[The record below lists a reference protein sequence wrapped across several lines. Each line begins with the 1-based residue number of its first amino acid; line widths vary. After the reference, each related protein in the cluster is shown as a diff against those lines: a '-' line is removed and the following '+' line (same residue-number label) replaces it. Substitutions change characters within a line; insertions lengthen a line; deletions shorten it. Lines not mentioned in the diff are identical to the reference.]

1 MKSLVAKWGSKETS
15 RCECECKRKVD
26 FRQPILDNI
35 LNMTQHWGENS
46 KAPLFPSSS
55 NPPPSP
61 ALPARPHLPFTLCA
75 LTSLPMRVIGIFKR
89 WRGQKGT
96 QPHPENLIGESLEAQ
111 HSKGESLL
119 NYIYIHTYS
128 FFHSRSVSILSLFQ
142 RLFIITW
149 ESDRNIFHSDII
161 SLFFLLFTGPSPHR
175 HFFWHFHFFLN
186 LLLVI
191 PTFSLTFIPSHSNF
205 IYFYFSLPFEPSDV
219 QLTLEH
225 WGFTCGNI
233 SVDLSSDYSIEHL
246 TDIFTKSF
254 LTQVTE
260 TFTDDK
266 TNKEVS
272 ETKAYLHVRCY

>member
-161 SLFFLLFTGPSPHR
+161 SLFFIIYRTLSPSTFFLTFSLFSQSSFGHPDFQPHVYSFTFKFHILLLFTS
-175 HFFWHFHFFLN
+175 
-186 LLLVI
+186 
-191 PTFSLTFIPSHSNF
+191 
-205 IYFYFSLPFEPSDV
+205 FEPSDV

-272 ETKAYLHVRCY
+272 ETKAYLQVRCY

>member
-161 SLFFLLFTGPSPHR
+161 SLFFYYLPDPLPNDI
-175 HFFWHFHFFLN
+175 FF
-186 LLLVI
+186 
-191 PTFSLTFIPSHSNF
+191 
-205 IYFYFSLPFEPSDV
+205 
-219 QLTLEH
+219 
-225 WGFTCGNI
+225 
-233 SVDLSSDYSIEHL
+233 
-246 TDIFTKSF
+246 DIFTFFSIFFWSSRLSASRLF
-254 LTQVTE
+254 LHIQISY
-260 TFTDDK
+260 TFTFHFLW
-266 TNKEVS
+266 TF
-272 ETKAYLHVRCY
+272 RCTVNSRALGFHLWKHLCGSLFRLQHWTFNRHFH

>member
-1 MKSLVAKWGSKETS
+1 MWMQEES
-15 RCECECKRKVD
+15 R
-26 FRQPILDNI
+26 FPSALLDNI

-55 NPPPSP
+55 NTPPSP

-149 ESDRNIFHSDII
+149 ESDRTIFHSDII
-161 SLFFLLFTGPSPHR
+161 PLFIIYRTLSPINI
-175 HFFWHFHFFLN
+175 FWHFHFFLN

-191 PTFSLTFIPSHSNF
+191 PTFSLMFIPLHLNF
-205 IYFYFSLPFEPSDV
+205 IYFYFSLSLNL
-219 QLTLEH
+219 Q
-225 WGFTCGNI
+225 I
-233 SVDLSSDYSIEHL
+233 YS
-246 TDIFTKSF
+246 
-254 LTQVTE
+254 
-260 TFTDDK
+260 
-266 TNKEVS
+266 
-272 ETKAYLHVRCY
+272 